1 MLENDMILAH
11 YDREKEKK
19 QSLEDH
25 SLNVAQMAREEAS
38 SIDQGDILFLISL
51 YHDLGKAD
59 SLFQNKLFNHP
70 NIHVDHSYAGAK
82 YLTVMIS
89 KILTNCDAIEEV
101 QLFNEIVG
109 YVITA
114 HHGMYDIY
122 YDGGTKETLDFR
134 FNKFYKRRER
144 PVKVEDYHFVPDVV
158 AFERSLE
165 DHLQEDGYTDLSD
178 LIQKAFSNFKNAWS
192 KLSPNDESE
201 SAYYSGCMVR
211 LYLSLLKNA
220 DILDTINAYDL
231 KLEPRNESENTKLI
245 ESYFDSVED
254 LYAGFGKPTTILNR
268 IRTDIGERVKARGA
282 NDSTGIYRMNLPTGA
297 GKTNLSL
304 RYATHQMI
312 YQQKKRFFYI
322 TPFLSVLE
330 QNAAAMKKVIGEDGV
345 LEHHSN
351 VIHKTEN
358 QYQEEVEADSRKDL
372 QADYLIETWDSPVVL
387 TSMVQFFQTLF
398 KTQSANIR
406 RFSSL
411 IDSVVILDEVQS
423 LPIEVTTLFNLT
435 MNFVSKVMN
444 TTVVLCTAT
453 QPVYDSEAIA
463 HQLVY
468 GGKMAEQTDIVT
480 VSDEEQEIF
489 TRTEL
494 RKFDNNDGKTTLSD
508 LAEFILE
515 KEESTL
521 IIVNTKPTVDKL
533 YTILENQTD
542 RPLYQLS
549 TNMCPQ
555 HRLDII
561 EEIKA
566 GLGND
571 VPLICVSTQLIEAGV
586 DVDFTSVIRS
596 YAGIDSIVQAAGRC
610 NREGKRDLGQV
621 TLVNLTSEEEN
632 LSRLKEIRN
641 KKDATESILFQKT
654 SLIDI
659 SALNK
664 AFFEKYYAD
673 NQNRMDYP
681 LSDSETVYDY
691 LSQNNFAGP
700 KLNGLLRQSFKK
712 AGQKMNLINDESIG
726 VFVPY
731 GKAKEELEL
740 LESELEANPYPSG
753 QELFGIKQR
762 LKQLQPY
769 TVNLREHDKRLDA
782 TRSYLNGQIRI
793 LQEGYYDDVV
803 GLKKEADSFIL

>member
-1 MLENDMILAH
+1 MILAH

-19 QSLEDH
+19 QSLEEH
-25 SLNVAQMAREEAS
+25 SINVAQMAREEAS
-38 SIDQGDILFLISL
+38 SISQGDILFLVGF

-59 SLFQNKLFNHP
+59 GLFQDKLFNHP

-122 YDGGTKETLDFR
+122 YDGGTKETWDFR

-144 PVKVEDYHFVPDVV
+144 PDKVEDYHFVPDVV
-158 AFERSLE
+158 AFARSLE

-330 QNAAAMKKVIGEDGV
+330 QNTAAMKKVIGEDGV

-372 QADYLIETWDSPVVL
+372 QADYLIETWDSSVVL

-398 KTQSANIR
+398 KTKSANIR

-411 IDSVVILDEVQS
+411 IDSVVILDEIQS

-435 MNFVSKVMN
+435 MNFVSKIMN

-453 QPVYDSEAIA
+453 QPVYDSDAIA

-468 GGKMAEQTDIVT
+468 GGKMAEQTDIVSI
-480 VSDEEQEIF
+480 SDEEHAVF

-494 RKFDNNDGKTTLSD
+494 RKFDSADGKTSLSD

-533 YTILENQTD
+533 YSLLDSQTN

-561 EEIKA
+561 EEIKES
-566 GLGND
+566 LDND
-571 VPLICVSTQLIEAGV
+571 IPLICVSTQLIEAGV

-769 TVNLREHDKRLDA
+769 TVNLREHDERLDA
-782 TRSYLNGQIRI
+782 TRSYLNDQIWI
-793 LQEGYYDDVV
+793 LQESYYDDVV